1 MFHPQLLSSYSL
13 LRKNCGFLALVFM
26 TWPGS
31 AGATEPLSTFLKAA
45 EESGYD
51 AREQRATAAQRSF
64 ETQAAL
70 GRLLPSFNA
79 RGTLTHN
86 QYSAELPAGTF
97 PGQVDPITITPQN
110 QFDATFTLN
119 VPLVD
124 AAQAAR
130 YSQAKH
136 LEKAAIAQQEATGT
150 DLSRAVAQAY
160 YTFIGSSA
168 LVEAAERSVALAE
181 KNLEFVTSRQELG
194 AATKLDK
201 QRARA
206 NVERTQ
212 RDLVDAHLIA
222 TSAARTLQTLSGI
235 SPAPADAYPEDD
247 LRQEAPLNEWLG
259 ATDTPSDR
267 VARELNLAAKS
278 AKRAAAYSLFPT
290 LSASA
295 TERLTNA
302 TGFAGQASSYVL
314 QAVLNWNLDY
324 STYSSAK
331 AQAAAAEVQKIR
343 VERSR
348 RGVEDSIFDA
358 YHRVEASIAKSASA
372 RAEAEASEEAARLS
386 LEGYQA
392 GKITQ
397 LEVTQSQ
404 RDAFSAHAARIKAD
418 ADLALARVLLRVAA
432 GKPAEEPPS
441 ARSVAELPTS
451 ELPAKSASTAEST
464 LTPPPSLEPAKDAPT
479 APDASGSVSP
489 VSPVTPP
496 Q

>member
-1 MFHPQLLSSYSL
+1 M
-13 LRKNCGFLALVFM
+13 RKNSRFLALLFL
-26 TWPGS
+26 TWP
-31 AGATEPLSTFLKAA
+31 APAWATEPLSTFLKGA
-45 EESGYD
+45 EEGGFD
-51 AREQRATAAQRSF
+51 AREQRATTVQRSF

-70 GRLLPSFNA
+70 GRLLPSLNA

-86 QYSAELPAGTF
+86 QYAAELPPGTF
-97 PGQVDPITITPQN
+97 PGQTDPITITPQN

-136 LEKAAIAQQEATGT
+136 LEKAAIAQEEATGT
-150 DLSRAVAQAY
+150 DVSRAVAQAY
-160 YTFIGSSA
+160 YTFIGASA
-168 LVEAAERSVALAE
+168 LVEAAQSSVELAQ
-181 KNLEFVTSRQELG
+181 KNLAFVTSRQELG
-194 AATKLDK
+194 AATNLDK

-206 NVERTQ
+206 NVERAH
-212 RDLVDAHLIA
+212 RDLVDARLIA
-222 TSAARTLQTLSGI
+222 TSSARTLQTLSGI
-235 SPAPADAYPEDD
+235 SPDPVDTYPEDD
-247 LRQEAPLNEWLG
+247 LRQEAPLSDWLG

-278 AKRAAAYSLFPT
+278 AKRAAAYSLLPT

-324 STYSSAK
+324 GTYASAK

-372 RAEAEASEEAARLS
+372 RAEAEASLEAATLS

-404 RDAFSAHAARIKAD
+404 RDAFSAQAARIKAD

-432 GKPAEEPPS
+432 GKPAETPPS
-441 ARSVAELPTS
+441 TRSGAELSAMKNSPAAPDPALQDPASQLSPNPS
-451 ELPAKSASTAEST
+451 EDSTTAPAGEST
-464 LTPPPSLEPAKDAPT
+464 PPL
-479 APDASGSVSP
+479 
-489 VSPVTPP
+489 SPVTSPK
-496 Q
+496 